1 MALISPKSLPQVPPP
16 TCLSSAKYGQFL
28 PVTTTAFSPRRT
40 PPTLITTRSAKKP
53 SRLIMGASASSFSAD
68 IGDVL
73 SDVSIFTSAGEPVM
87 FKDLWDQNEG
97 IAVVALLR
105 HFGCPCWNIDHLAA
119 IKHLAGD
126 IFLTKDRKLFKASSV
141 AIFPKVGDAYFSVPL
156 YHLPFPMD
164 CLYADP
170 ERKAYDVLGL
180 YYGLGRTFF
189 NPASAKVFSR
199 FDALRNAVKNYTIEA
214 TPDDRSGV
222 LQQACLVQSR
232 VMYSLRSSSISE
244 IKHPSMILKGGM
256 FVFKGKQLLYSR
268 KDEGTGDHAPL
279 DDIFEIC
286 CKVPVA

>member
-1 MALISPKSLPQVPPP
+1 MAMISPKSLLQVPSP

-28 PVTTTAFSPRRT
+28 SVTTTPTFSPKRT
-40 PPTLITTRSAKKP
+40 PLTLITTRSAKKP
-53 SRLIMGASASSFSAD
+53 SRLIMGASASTFSAD
-68 IGDVL
+68 IGEVL
-73 SDVSIFTSAGEPVM
+73 SDVSIFSTAGQPVL

-105 HFGCPCWNIDHLAA
+105 HFGCPCCWEL
-119 IKHLAGD
+119 
-126 IFLTKDRKLFKASSV
+126 ASSLKESKEKFDSSGV
-141 AIFPKVGDAYFSVPL
+141 KLIAIGVGTPDKARLLAERLINVLLMLHYQ
-156 YHLPFPMD
+156 LPFPMD

-189 NPASAKVFSR
+189 NPASAKVLSR
-199 FDALRNAVKNYTIEA
+199 FDALRKAVKNYTIEA

-222 LQQACLVQSR
+222 LQQ
-232 VMYSLRSSSISE
+232 
-244 IKHPSMILKGGM
+244 GGM
-256 FVFKGKQLLYSR
+256 FVFKGKQLLYAR

>member
-1 MALISPKSLPQVPPP
+1 MISPKSLLQVPPP
-16 TCLSSAKYGQFL
+16 NCLYSAKYGQFL
-28 PVTTTAFSPRRT
+28 PVTTTTLSPKRT
-40 PPTLITTRSAKKP
+40 PPTLITTRSAKKT

-73 SDVSIFTSAGEPVM
+73 SDVSIFTSAGEPIM

-105 HFGCPCWNIDHLAA
+105 HFGCPCCWEL
-119 IKHLAGD
+119 
-126 IFLTKDRKLFKASSV
+126 ASSLKESKEKFDSSGV
-141 AIFPKVGDAYFSVPL
+141 KLIAIGVGTPNKARL
-156 YHLPFPMD
+156 LAERLPFPMD

-199 FDALRNAVKNYTIEA
+199 FDALRKAVKNYTIEA

-222 LQQACLVQSR
+222 LQQ
-232 VMYSLRSSSISE
+232 
-244 IKHPSMILKGGM
+244 GGM